1 MVVEGSYGTTTR
13 SYTLMRDWVS
23 THGFEA
29 VGPVMELYPA
39 LGAGAPVSARRTEI
53 QIPVRRASSAV
64 RATSEPKVVAV
75 FPHKPDDAPAKS
87 EDDNTAAAASMEP
100 LYPIKDLV
108 DSSRFDR
115 VAEQL
120 VPTDRPM
127 PVGMQVWFGQVVFR
141 ISAVAKGI
149 EQTYPGGSPQA
160 IALSEAIVRRYR
172 QASASSKV
180 DPLAQAV
187 VRVDTRSDPLS
198 VQKRLI
204 VRDLDNL
211 LGQVALKIV
220 DAKSA
225 LVRLCDILQRIQNMT
240 HPTGIQN
247 EQP

>member
-1 MVVEGSYGTTTR
+1 MI
-13 SYTLMRDWVS
+13 
-23 THGFEA
+23 
-29 VGPVMELYPA
+29 ELYPSSQR
-39 LGAGAPVSARRTEI
+39 GAPSGVSRTEI

-64 RATSEPKVVAV
+64 RATSAPKIAVVS
-75 FPHKPDDAPAKS
+75 PRKPDDAPAKS
-87 EDDNTAAAASMEP
+87 EDDNSAEDESYEP
-100 LYPIKDLV
+100 LHPIKDLV

-127 PVGMQVWFGQVVFR
+127 PAGMQVWFGQVVFR
-141 ISAVAKGI
+141 INAVAKGI

-160 IALSEAIVRRYR
+160 TALSEAIVRRYR

-187 VRVDTRSDPLS
+187 VRVDTHSDPLS

-211 LGQVALKIV
+211 LGQVSLKTV
-220 DAKSA
+220 DAHSA
-225 LVRLCDILQRIQNMT
+225 LNRLSDVLQRVQDLANAIT
-240 HPTGIQN
+240 PIRKKPT
-247 EQP
+247 